1 MIKKTILS
9 FLLVIFASMSI
20 FAQTITVNPT
30 DTPTNVVACGDPG
43 TFKFSVF
50 GPVAAGTKVTAT
62 LPTGITFN
70 SLVATPGVTATS
82 AANVVTFTITSA
94 LASNTDKI
102 DVQYLLNTPCTAL
115 PSNPTITYAMP
126 GATNKIVNYPT
137 VGYSQLEVTTV
148 TPSGATIPVF
158 GSQNYSVT
166 VKQSAGTGVY
176 STNIKVLITHSTNVG
191 ISSTVGVITPG
202 IISGGNQTDV
212 LEITGNDI
220 KTLTGGTDNNFDTGE
235 TATITIKSVLKGCT
249 AGETIKFQ
257 AAYGCGT
264 FTACKTGNV
273 TNVGLNATSVQ
284 NSSLSMTLT
293 KEPWPG
299 FQPTNGDSAKFT
311 LSNTGAGPAY
321 AVAIQFGTTTNGTGG
336 SAKPYFDYY
345 DFKVNGV
352 SILEVPAKQ
361 DYVEFKFTS
370 DPDGVGVGFE
380 DLDGDGFYNDLLPGA
395 SVNIDAMLRQMID
408 TSNPCYV
415 GYYNTGAGTS
425 AVDQVGWEFTYRKN
439 ACSAAVTEK
448 GVGNSSVV
456 GSNNKTNSP
465 FTIGSYRAVA
475 DILAPNDNVN
485 FTSGSTFS
493 AEYSFTNGTSF
504 NVKKTID
511 GQNAFWRISVE
522 VPAGVIPNPT
532 VLPSLTNSPG
542 NTITLVGNAGNIYY
556 YDLKPSTLGDGNL
569 TANGKII
576 FPLIVS
582 DGCSTNGVYNLKFS
596 AALYQN
602 ATTVFAPKISCITSP
617 NFSLN
622 CAAGVG
628 LNIDK
633 FDLKRQTFGLLN
645 NTTTQATE
653 SDLTAPDLNHYLNG
667 DKAVA
672 AYQMTLVDANIT
684 AASLRFEYDK
694 FDWFKIDGVKSG
706 LQSIIGSYVVN
717 GVSTPIN
724 ITSSLS
730 NYYEYTDAFTDNGK
744 SGYKFDVYK
753 ILQAAGITA
762 LSSNAK
768 INLNF
773 NLIVNQDVYA
783 TNSTT
788 GVQPNVVNG
797 YNVTGINTYTTV
809 TKNDNSIVK
818 GNDQADKAI
827 VFGYF
832 ITENHTTNNP
842 VNIVQCN
849 QNDLQLNF
857 AFSST
862 SSWQDLFPKESR
874 RNAKINSF
882 EWLIPIGLTYVPGS
896 AKAGSVTVSSVSVA
910 YGFNADGSPNSAGLY
925 NKLIFTNTN
934 NDWPFVDA
942 TGTFDTQTFSIKF
955 IPNAFITEYN
965 AAIGNFR
972 SYVTAIN
979 GNYSLN
985 FTTAPR
991 TMHIDT
997 GNGIA
1002 VGKNTTLY
1010 TYNVTSAGAN
1020 VTTATNT
1027 VSWPISINNTNAN
1040 SNPLPNTWIAVEIP
1054 NNNIVPTLWDGA
1066 TEIPM
1071 INYGTGKYWAK
1082 VGNIPAG
1089 SKVFTLKSNNFTVCG
1104 TDKFKVKVAFDCT
1117 EYPDSP
1123 ELGYKLQGNRVPL
1136 IIAANQMMDMSLTT
1150 QTPSLAITS
1159 SVNSNGTTRYDICTP
1174 IDETLTVTN
1183 GANGYAYKITPQIT
1197 FPTGMSFVSGSFVV
1211 NYNGVDYPIANPTLV
1226 SGTIYKLDIWS
1237 NPNVPFVS
1245 TGLAGTSNS
1254 VDPKSF
1260 IIKYKVQTI
1269 CYANGVGNYISGSR
1283 IAYDV
1288 NYQSGCQQN
1297 MPLVNG
1303 QNSITSQVVN
1313 IGDSSRNKNYVNT
1326 LKTLESN
1333 TAIGNHHIDDVKE
1346 MNVKIINQGDTS
1358 SGLESIKIFLD
1369 GSYDY
1374 VASSTVIQSGNT
1386 FAGMTTA
1393 DPNSYI
1399 DSTGKRVLVWSLPT
1413 GMTSSQVIEFNF
1425 KVKVTQPS
1433 TLACTFSSPATMNTY
1448 VGATIVCALNGESC
1462 NLEYATGTNQQV
1474 TLNTTKP
1481 SVTATVANSNFSGSG
1496 ANTNYTINYTITNT
1510 NTTYDVKSQLKLML
1524 YNDVNN
1530 NAVLDAGEPLLD
1542 TQYTSQL
1549 ISPSGNISG
1558 VMTGSFAGT
1567 AQNFILVF
1575 DSNPTISDI
1584 CASVNVPVKGY
1595 CYRPAATTGITL
1607 DTKHGITSLGRAG
1620 STADNW
1626 PMVRKGAWTVL
1637 ESKTKGFVIN
1647 RLTTTQILA
1656 LSNPIEGM
1664 MVYDTVE
1671 NCLKIYT
1678 TKDNG
1683 ATFGWFCMTQQTCP
1697 N

>member
-1 MIKKTILS
+1 MIRKYIFS
-9 FLLVIFASMSI
+9 FLLLLFANISI
-20 FAQTITVNPT
+20 FAQNIVINTGN
-30 DTPTNVVACGDPG
+30 TPTNVVACGDPG
-43 TFKFSVF
+43 SFKFTVF
-50 GPVAAGTKVTAT
+50 GPTTANAKVTAT
-62 LPTGITFN
+62 LPTGVTFN
-70 SLVATPGVTATS
+70 TLVTPSGVTANVS
-82 AANVVTFTITSA
+82 GNVVTFTIASA
-94 LASNTDKI
+94 LTAASNKF
-102 DVQYLLNTPCTAL
+102 DVEYTLNTPCSPL
-115 PSNPTITYAMP
+115 PSNPTIVYAMT
-126 GATNKIVNYPT
+126 GVANKTVNYPT

-148 TPSGATIPVF
+148 TPSSSTIPVF
-158 GSQNYSVT
+158 SSQNYSVT
-166 VKQSAGTGVY
+166 VKQSAGLGVY
-176 STNIKVLITHSTNVG
+176 STNVKLLITHSANVG
-191 ISSTVGVITPG
+191 ITSTIGVLTAGTP
-202 IISGGNQTDV
+202 SGGKQTDV
-212 LEITGNDI
+212 LEISGNDI
-220 KTLTGGTDNNFDTGE
+220 KTLTGGADNHFDPNE
-235 TATITIKSVLKGCT
+235 TVTIPLKATLKGCT
-249 AGETIKFQ
+249 SGETIAFQ

-321 AVAIQFGTTTNGTGG
+321 GVAIQFGTTTNGTGG

-352 SILEVPAKQ
+352 AISEVSTKQ

-370 DPDGVGVGFE
+370 DPDGIGVGFE

-475 DILAPNDNVN
+475 DIIAPNDNVN

-511 GQNAFWRISVE
+511 GQDAFWRISVE

-532 VLPSLTNSPG
+532 VLPTLASSPS
-542 NTITLVGNAGNIYY
+542 NTITLAGNTGNIYY
-556 YDLKPSTLGDGNL
+556 YDLKPTTSGDGNL
-569 TANGKII
+569 MASGKII

-582 DGCSTNGVYNLKFS
+582 NGCNTNGVYNLKFS

-832 ITENHTTNNP
+832 INENHATNNP

-857 AFSST
+857 AFSSN
-862 SSWQDLFPKESR
+862 SAWQDLFPKESR

-942 TGTFDTQTFSIKF
+942 TGTFDIQTFSIKF
-955 IPNAFITEYN
+955 TPNAFITEYN

-1002 VGKNTTLY
+1002 VGKITTLY

-1283 IAYDV
+1283 IKYDL

-1303 QNSITSQVVN
+1303 QTSIDSQVVN
-1313 IGDSSRNKNYVNT
+1313 IGDSNANKIYKNT
-1326 LKTLESN
+1326 LKTLESTN
-1333 TAIGNHHIDDVKE
+1333 TIGNHHINDGEE
-1346 MNVKIINQGDTS
+1346 MNVRIVNQGDN
-1358 SGLESIKIFLD
+1358 SGALESIKVFLD
-1369 GSYDY
+1369 GNYDY
-1374 VASSTVIQSGNT
+1374 VANSTVIQAGNT
-1386 FAGMTTA
+1386 FTGMTA
-1393 DPNSYI
+1393 SEPNSFI
-1399 DSTGKRVLVWSLPT
+1399 DPTGKRVLVWTLPS
-1413 GMTSSQVIEFNF
+1413 GMTAGQVIDFNF
-1425 KVKVTQPS
+1425 KTKVTKPEAI
-1433 TLACTFSSPATMNTY
+1433 ACTYQSEATMNTF
-1448 VGATIVCALNGESC
+1448 VGATITCAINGQSC
-1462 NLEYATGTNQQV
+1462 NLEYATGIPQKV
-1474 TLNTTKP
+1474 TLNAFKP
-1481 SVTATVANSNFSGSG
+1481 SITAVVGTTSFSSVGTT
-1496 ANTNYTINYTITNT
+1496 TNYTINYSITDT
-1510 NTTYDVKSQLKLML
+1510 NTTYEIKPQLKLML
-1524 YNDVNN
+1524 YNDANN
-1530 NAVLDAGEPLLD
+1530 NGVVDAGEQLLD
-1542 TQYTSQL
+1542 TQYTSITVQ
-1549 ISPSGNISG
+1549 PSGTANGVMIGSFSG
-1558 VMTGSFAGT
+1558 V
-1567 AQNFILVF
+1567 AQNYVLVI
-1575 DSNPTISDI
+1575 DSNHTVSDI
-1584 CASVNVPVKGY
+1584 CSPVSLEVKSF
-1595 CYRPAATTGITL
+1595 CYKPGVTTGNSL
-1607 DTKHGITSLGRAG
+1607 DTKHGITALGRAG
-1620 STADNW
+1620 SQGDGW

-1637 ESKTKGFVIN
+1637 EAKTKGFVIN
-1647 RLTTTQILA
+1647 RLTESQILA
-1656 LSNPIEGM
+1656 LAQPVEGM
-1664 MVYDTVE
+1664 MVYDTTN
-1671 NCLKIYT
+1671 NCLKVYT
-1678 TKDNG
+1678 TTDNG
-1683 ATFGWFCMTQQTCP
+1683 LSFAWKCLITQSCP
-1697 N
+1697 E

>member
-137 VGYSQLEVTTV
+137 VGYSKLEVTTV

-249 AGETIKFQ
+249 AGETIRFQ

-264 FTACKTGNV
+264 TAHCTTGNV
-273 TNVGLNATSVQ
+273 TNVGLNATSIQ

-293 KEPWPG
+293 KQPWPG
-299 FQPTNGDSAKFT
+299 FQTANGDSAKFT
-311 LSNTGAGPAY
+311 LTNTGAGPAY
-321 AVAIQFGTTTNGTGG
+321 GVAIQFGTTTNGTGG
-336 SAKPYFDYY
+336 TAKPYFDYY

-352 SILEVPAKQ
+352 TIAESTTKQ

-370 DPDGVGVGFE
+370 DPDGPGVGFE

-395 SVNIDAMLRQMID
+395 TVNIDAMLKQMID
-408 TSNPCYV
+408 TSNLCYV

-425 AVDQVGWEFTYRKN
+425 AVDQIGWTFTYKKN
-439 ACSAAVTEK
+439 ACSAPVSEA
-448 GVGNSSVV
+448 GIGN
-456 GSNNKTNSP
+456 NTNSP
-465 FTIGSYRAVA
+465 FTVGSYRAVA
-475 DILAPNDNVN
+475 DIAAPNDNVN
-485 FTSGSTFS
+485 FSAGSTFN

-504 NVKKTID
+504 NTKKTVD

-522 VPAGVIPNPT
+522 VPAGVIPNPSIQPT
-532 VLPSLTNSPG
+532 IQGASDNS
-542 NTITLVGNAGNIYY
+542 ITLVGNTGNTYY
-556 YDLKPSTLGDGNL
+556 YDMKPNSTSDGNL
-569 TANGKII
+569 KANGKII
-576 FPLIVS
+576 IPLIVS
-582 DGCSTNGVYNLKFS
+582 SACSTNGVYNLKFS

-602 ATTVFAPKISCITSP
+602 ATTVFVPKISCITSP

-622 CAAGVG
+622 CAAPVG
-628 LNIDK
+628 LNIDN

-653 SDLTAPDLNHYLNG
+653 SQLTAVDLNHYLNG

-672 AYQMTLVDANIT
+672 AYQMTLVDPNIT

-694 FDWFKIDGVKSG
+694 FDWFKVIGQTSG
-706 LQSIIGSYVVN
+706 LQSITGTYVVG
-717 GVSTPIN
+717 GVTTPFN
-724 ITSSLS
+724 ISGATLS
-730 NYYEYTDAFTDNGK
+730 QYYTYTDAFADNGK
-744 SGYKFDVYK
+744 SGYVFDVVK
-753 ILQAAGITA
+753 ILHSVGITTFA
-762 LSSNAK
+762 ANAK
-768 INLNF
+768 INLNA

-783 TNSTT
+783 SNSTT

-797 YNVTGINTYTTV
+797 YNVTGINTYTTI
-809 TKNDNSIVK
+809 TKTDSSVVV

-832 ITENHTTNNP
+832 ITENHSTNNP

-857 AFSST
+857 AFSSN
-862 SSWQDLFPKESR
+862 SAWQDLFPKESR

-910 YGFNADGSPNSAGLY
+910 YGFNADGSPNSSGLY

-942 TGTFDTQTFSIKF
+942 TGTFDIQTFSIKF
-955 IPNAFITEYN
+955 IPNAFIKEYN

-1027 VSWPISINNTNAN
+1027 ASWPISVNNTNAN

-1104 TDKFKVKVAFDCT
+1104 TDSFKVKVAFDCL
-1117 EYPDSP
+1117 EYPTNPD
-1123 ELGYKLQGNRVPL
+1123 LGYPSQGNRVPL

-1150 QTPSLAITS
+1150 QVPSIAAVS
-1159 SVNSNGTTRYDICTP
+1159 SVNSNGSTRYDICTP

-1288 NYQSGCQQN
+1288 NYQSSCQQN

-1303 QNSITSQVVN
+1303 QNSITSQAVN
-1313 IGDSSRNKNYVNT
+1313 IGDSSGNKSYVNT

-1333 TAIGNHHIDDVKE
+1333 TAIGNHHIDDSKE
-1346 MNVKIINQGDTS
+1346 LNVKIINQGNTS
-1358 SGLESIKIFLD
+1358 GSLETIKVFLD

-1374 VASSTVIQSGNT
+1374 VANSTVIQAGNT
-1386 FAGMTTA
+1386 FAGMTASNPTSNI
-1393 DPNSYI
+1393 DPS
-1399 DSTGKRVLVWSLPT
+1399 GKRLLVWTLPT
-1413 GMTSSQVIEFNF
+1413 GMTTGQVIEFNF
-1425 KVKVTQPS
+1425 KVKITQPS
-1433 TLACTFSSPATMNTY
+1433 ALTCTFSSPATMNTY

-1462 NLEYATGTNQQV
+1462 NLEYPTGVEQKV
-1474 TLNTTKP
+1474 TLNAFKP
-1481 SVTATVANSNFSGSG
+1481 SITANVVSATTNATAGTV
-1496 ANTNYTINYTITNT
+1496 NYSIVYNITNT
-1510 NTTYDVKSQLKLML
+1510 NANYDVKAGLSLKLYSDL
-1524 YNDVNN
+1524 NN
-1530 NAVLDAGEPLLD
+1530 NGILDSGEPLLD
-1542 TQYTSQL
+1542 NTQITTVNIAPNATTSTQTL
-1549 ISPSGNISG
+1549 TSSYSGNGAEHLLFVI
-1558 VMTGSFAGT
+1558 
-1567 AQNFILVF
+1567 
-1575 DSNPTISDI
+1575 DSNPTVSDV
-1584 CASVNVPVKGY
+1584 CTPVVLKVATY
-1595 CYRPAATTGITL
+1595 CYKPGITTGNAL

-1620 STADNW
+1620 ANDSDNW

-1637 ESKTKGFVIN
+1637 ESQTKGFVIN
-1647 RLTTTQILA
+1647 RLTDAQVAAIPAANLV
-1656 LSNPIEGM
+1656 EGM
-1664 MVYDTVE
+1664 TVYNITQ
-1671 NCLKIYT
+1671 NCLMINT
-1678 TKDNG
+1678 TGTASGWKCFNNKACPDN
-1683 ATFGWFCMTQQTCP
+1683 P
-1697 N
+1697 